1 MKEKITQ
8 QYSCYHKML
17 VLMALNHLS
26 KQRRQLFFFE
36 LIGLMC
42 TKLYP
47 SSRPRLPGPSNY
59 HQSIKCLNTQ
69 EKQYGATRTN

>member
-1 MKEKITQ
+1 MKAKITQ

-26 KQRRQLFFFE
+26 KQRRQLLLEF
-36 LIGLMC
+36 IGLMC

-47 SSRPRLPGPSNY
+47 LSRPRLPGPFNY

-69 EKQYGATRTN
+69 EK